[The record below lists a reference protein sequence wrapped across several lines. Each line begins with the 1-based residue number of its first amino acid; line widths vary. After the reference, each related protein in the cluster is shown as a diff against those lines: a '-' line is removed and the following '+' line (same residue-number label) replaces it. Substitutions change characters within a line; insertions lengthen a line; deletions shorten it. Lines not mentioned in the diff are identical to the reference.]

1 MVIWGKSGKKK
12 VVTFGDFFSWGF
24 SLTLFVLFI
33 VDSFSCSFICG
44 ESLVEHAK
52 HAVEAR
58 KVALQHWKN
67 MRLKQMK
74 LNGGTTSSTKK
85 TMKNDEIEMV
95 SVNSSNDVAVEGE
108 EELTGNEILNWGGS
122 VDDPTSAA
130 GKGKQ

>member
-1 MVIWGKSGKKK
+1 
-12 VVTFGDFFSWGF
+12 VVSLFVDFFFLGF
-24 SLTLFVLFI
+24 FSNSSRSVHCGF
-33 VDSFSCSFICG
+33 FSCSFICG

>member
-1 MVIWGKSGKKK
+1 M
-12 VVTFGDFFSWGF
+12 
-24 SLTLFVLFI
+24 
-33 VDSFSCSFICG
+33 DSFSFSFICG

-58 KVALQHWKN
+58 KVALQHWKH
-67 MRLKQMK
+67 MRLTQMK

-95 SVNSSNDVAVEGE
+95 SVNTSNDVAGEGE

-122 VDDPTSAA
+122 VDPTSAA

>member
-1 MVIWGKSGKKK
+1 MAVLI
-12 VVTFGDFFSWGF
+12 TLTIGF
-24 SLTLFVLFI
+24 SFVF
-33 VDSFSCSFICG
+33 SFGFFMAYLIMIGPEYDNGNLGFICG

-74 LNGGTTSSTKK
+74 LNGGTTSLTKK